1 MTLTSPDATVHAL
14 GFLAGL
20 LTTSSFVPQVV
31 KSWRTRSV
39 DDLSLGMLLL
49 YNAGVAMW
57 LAYGWLLHA
66 APIIAANGVT
76 LLLALALLG
85 LKVTAQRRR

>member
-1 MTLTSPDATVHAL
+1 VTPISTDATVHAL

-39 DDLSLGMLLL
+39 DDLSLGMLVL
-49 YNAGVAMW
+49 YNIGVAAW

-66 APIIAANGVT
+66 PPIIAANGVT
-76 LLLALALLG
+76 LMLALALLG
-85 LKVTAQRRR
+85 LKLTAQRRR

>member
-1 MTLTSPDATVHAL
+1 VTPFSTDTTVHAL

-76 LLLALALLG
+76 LLLALTLLG

>member
-39 DDLSLGMLLL
+39 DDLSLGMLP
-49 YNAGVAMW
+49 YNAGGAMG

-66 APIIAANGVT
+66 APIIDANGVT
-76 LLLALALLG
+76 LRLALALLG